1 MIGAPPPDSPFSPRP
16 VASLVPQAPPML
28 LLDTL
33 THYDLERGEAQTVV
47 RPDNLFL
54 EPSGR
59 LAPPALVEM
68 VAQLVASRQGYE
80 ALTHPEALTQG
91 LLVGVQEFSFHKSAH
106 VGDTLRIAAQQVL
119 RVDQAVVVRGELW
132 RGTDLLASGM
142 VKIWEVESLPDGTRE
157 IPSPDSEVEQ
167 PKFHFFTEE
176 AKESLCPV
184 ARAFLPCIRAWKVS
198 EIPETGQTDT
208 SLSARG
214 TCVLPPDFAAFQG
227 HFPGFPI
234 LPAVAML
241 EIGRVA
247 FQATVG
253 YPLALTG
260 VTRAKFTQ
268 LIRPEEEI
276 EFSVETLGRGK
287 ENRNMPSDPADV
299 RARVQLLVGGRSAAS
314 FLLHAGHSKERI

>member
-119 RVDQAVVVRGELW
+119 RVDQAVVVRGEVW
-132 RGTDLLASGM
+132 READLLGSGTL
-142 VKIWEVESLPDGTRE
+142 KIWELEALSPDIQKTASPSLETENPESLELFSKNT
-157 IPSPDSEVEQ
+157 I
-167 PKFHFFTEE
+167 
-176 AKESLCPV
+176 ESFGPV
-184 ARAFLPCIRAWKVS
+184 ARAFLSCVRTW
-198 EIPETGQTDT
+198 
-208 SLSARG
+208 SLSETQPPVKTTGFSKATGVCR
-214 TCVLPPDFAAFQG
+214 LPSTFPAFQG

-234 LPAVAML
+234 PPAVAML
-241 EIGRVA
+241 EMGRLA
-247 FQATVG
+247 FQAARQQ
-253 YPLALTG
+253 PLLLTG
-260 VTRAKFTQ
+260 IKRAKFTQ
-268 LIRPEEEI
+268 PIPPEKEI
-276 EFSVETLGRGK
+276 EFEVETLTQEEHSG
-287 ENRNMPSDPADV
+287 MTAPADL
-299 RARVQLLVGGRSAAS
+299 RARVQLQIGGRSAAT
-314 FLLHAGHSKERI
+314 FLLHAQPEKENL